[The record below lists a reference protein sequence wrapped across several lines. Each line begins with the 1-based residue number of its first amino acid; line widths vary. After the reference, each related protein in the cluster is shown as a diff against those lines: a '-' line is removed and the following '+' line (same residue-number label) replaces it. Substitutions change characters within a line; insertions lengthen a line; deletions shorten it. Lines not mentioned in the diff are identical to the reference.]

1 VVDDSEEACAVLCE
15 GLRLHNYHAIPVTTG
30 QEALDACSQHAV
42 DLMLLDVCLPDI
54 DGYEVCKRLKANPR
68 TADVPV
74 VFVTV
79 KGSPEEVARGYQLG
93 AADYITKPYNLPM
106 VMMRVDSVCQKTA
119 NMPRLAKSS
128 MVLMDEANTDPLT
141 GLRNRRY
148 LLDRMQEEVDK
159 AHRHDHPLSC
169 VVFDVDDVR
178 ALDEELGPVSMDD
191 LLAEVAMTIR
201 SYSRTYDILGRYDGS
216 VFVSVL
222 PHAPLRDAMGYAAKI
237 MREVEATTFSDPN
250 FPTEA
255 SLSTGVVSC
264 RNSTARSADY
274 VLGEAMKGLLSAKS
288 LRSNRLVGLDLE
300 QDPQ

>member
-1 VVDDSEEACAVLCE
+1 MLCE
-15 GLRLHNYHAIPVTTG
+15 GLRLHNYRAIPVPNG
-30 QEALDACSQHAV
+30 LQALEVCTSHAV
-42 DLMLLDVCLPDI
+42 DLVLLDVCLPDI
-54 DGYEVCKRLKANPR
+54 DGYEVCKRLKADPR
-68 TADVPV
+68 TAGVPV

-79 KGSPEEVARGYQLG
+79 KGSPEEVARGYEVG

-106 VMMRVDSVCQKTA
+106 IMMRVDSVCQKSVNA
-119 NMPRLAKSS
+119 SRFARSS
-128 MVLMDEANTDPLT
+128 VVLMDEANTDALT

-148 LLDRMQEEVDK
+148 LLDRLQEEVDK

-169 VVFDVDDVR
+169 VVFDVDDVH
-178 ALDEELGPVSMDD
+178 ALDADLGPVSMDD
-191 LLAEVAMTIR
+191 LLAEVAIMIR

-222 PHAPLRDAMGYAAKI
+222 PHAPLKDAMGYATKI

-255 SLSTGVVSC
+255 TLSAGVVTC
-264 RNSTARSADY
+264 RNSSARSGDY

-288 LRSNRLVGLDLE
+288 LSSRRLVGLDLE
-300 QDPQ
+300 TGGK